1 MLCSLLGVC
10 LLLLA
15 AQKAG
20 SFSITPRHLL
30 MSKLAAE
37 KLQLSS
43 KSTQQKIAASY
54 NPVVD
59 IVLIAGI
66 ERKAKSFS
74 VIHLVDSN
82 VADYLVVLEG
92 ANRPHVSALADIVE
106 VKRELLCTDIAL
118 QLTFF
123 MRRRR

>member
-118 QLTFF
+118 
-123 MRRRR
+123 